1 MSHIYAIFAIRNMD
15 MKVFKRFRLMLLL
28 LVVPFITMAQ
38 SNAHLQYIEK
48 YKNLAVSQMKKYG
61 VPASI
66 TLAQGLLESDAGRSM
81 LAVEGNNHFGIKCHS
96 DWTGKKMYHDD
107 DRRDDCF
114 RVYRN
119 AEGSFEDHSLFL
131 TTHSR
136 YAFLFDLKPTDYKGW
151 ARGLKKAGYATN
163 PAYAEKLIEIIERYD
178 LDKYDKGG
186 GVRWNSHTSG
196 PDDIIF
202 AHQPYISN
210 DLLYI
215 KMGYDESLKDI
226 AKEFEM
232 TRMRLRRYNEIDRG
246 YMPEPGSV
254 IYLERKKGRADRQYQ
269 VHTVRSGE
277 SLWSISQLYGV
288 RLKSLMR
295 RNGLD
300 ENSVIKVGQI
310 LEVR

>member
-1 MSHIYAIFAIRNMD
+1 MLFSHTINLT
-15 MKVFKRFRLMLLL
+15 KRMLKRLNLMLWL
-28 LVVPFITMAQ
+28 LVMPLFVVAQ
-38 SNAHLQYIEK
+38 SNAHLQYIDK
-48 YKNLAVSQMKKYG
+48 YKDLAVSQMKKYG
-61 VPASI
+61 IPASI

-119 AEGSFEDHSLFL
+119 VEGSFEDHSLFL

-136 YAFLFDLKPTDYKGW
+136 YAFLFDLKTTDYVGW

-163 PAYAEKLIEIIERYD
+163 PAYAEKLIEIIERYN
-178 LDKYDKGG
+178 LDMYDKGG
-186 GVRWNSHTSG
+186 KFKKENAAAVG
-196 PDDIIF
+196 F

-210 DLLYI
+210 NLLYVRI
-215 KMGYDESLKDI
+215 GDGESLKEI
-226 AKEFEM
+226 AKEFDM
-232 TRMRLRRYNEIDRG
+232 TRMRLRRYNEINRE
-246 YMPEPGSV
+246 YLPEPGSV
-254 IYLERKKGRADRQYQ
+254 IYLERKKGKADKQYQ
-269 VHTVRSGE
+269 LHTVQSGE

-288 RLKSLMR
+288 RLKALMR

-300 ENSVIKVGQI
+300 ENSAIQVGQI

>member
-1 MSHIYAIFAIRNMD
+1 MLFSHTINLT
-15 MKVFKRFRLMLLL
+15 KRMLKRLNLMLWL
-28 LVVPFITMAQ
+28 LVMPLFVVAQ
-38 SNAHLQYIEK
+38 SNAHLQYIDK
-48 YKNLAVSQMKKYG
+48 YKDLAISQMKKYG
-61 VPASI
+61 IPASI

-81 LAVEGNNHFGIKCHS
+81 LAVEGNNHFGIKCHT

-119 AEGSFEDHSLFL
+119 VEGSFEDHSLFL

-136 YAFLFDLKPTDYKGW
+136 YAFLFDLKTTDYVGW

-163 PAYAEKLIEIIERYD
+163 PAYAEKLIEIIERYN
-178 LDKYDKGG
+178 LDMYDKGG
-186 GVRWNSHTSG
+186 KFKKENAAAVG
-196 PDDIIF
+196 F

-210 DLLYI
+210 NLLYVRI
-215 KMGYDESLKDI
+215 GEGESLKEI
-226 AKEFEM
+226 AKEFDM
-232 TRMRLRRYNEIDRG
+232 TRMRLRRYNEINRE
-246 YMPEPGSV
+246 YVPEPGSV
-254 IYLERKKGRADRQYQ
+254 IYLERKKGKADKQYQ
-269 VHTVRSGE
+269 LHTVQSGE

-288 RLKSLMR
+288 RLKALMR

-300 ENSVIKVGQI
+300 ENSAIQVGQI

>member
-1 MSHIYAIFAIRNMD
+1 MLFSHTINLT
-15 MKVFKRFRLMLLL
+15 KRMLKRLNIVLWL
-28 LVVPFITMAQ
+28 LVVPLFVVAQ
-38 SNAHLQYIEK
+38 SNAHLQYIDR
-48 YKNLAVSQMKKYG
+48 YKDLAISQMKKYG
-61 VPASI
+61 IPASI

-119 AEGSFEDHSLFL
+119 VEGSFEDHSLFL

-136 YAFLFDLKPTDYKGW
+136 YAFLFDLKTTDYVGW

-163 PAYAEKLIEIIERYD
+163 PAYAEKLIEIIERYN
-178 LDKYDKGG
+178 LDMYDKGG
-186 GVRWNSHTSG
+186 KIKKENAAAVG
-196 PDDIIF
+196 F

-210 DLLYI
+210 NLLYVRI
-215 KMGYDESLKDI
+215 GDGESLKEI
-226 AKEFEM
+226 AKEFDM
-232 TRMRLRRYNEIDRG
+232 TRMRLRRYNEINRE
-246 YMPEPGSV
+246 YVPEPGSV
-254 IYLERKKGRADRQYQ
+254 IYLERKKGKADKQYQ
-269 VHTVRSGE
+269 LHTVQSGE
-277 SLWSISQLYGV
+277 SLWTISQLYGV
-288 RLKSLMR
+288 RLKALMR

-300 ENSVIKVGQI
+300 ENSTIQVGQI

>member
-1 MSHIYAIFAIRNMD
+1 MLFSHTINLT
-15 MKVFKRFRLMLLL
+15 KRMLKRLNLMLWL
-28 LVVPFITMAQ
+28 LVMPLFVVAQ
-38 SNAHLQYIEK
+38 SNAHLQYIDK
-48 YKNLAVSQMKKYG
+48 YKDLAISQMKKYG
-61 VPASI
+61 IPASI

-81 LAVEGNNHFGIKCHS
+81 LAVEGNNHFGIKCHT

-119 AEGSFEDHSLFL
+119 VEGSFEDHSLFL

-136 YAFLFDLKPTDYKGW
+136 YAFLFDLKTTDYVGW

-163 PAYAEKLIEIIERYD
+163 PAYAEKLIEIIERYN
-178 LDKYDKGG
+178 LDMYDKGG
-186 GVRWNSHTSG
+186 KFKKENAAAVG
-196 PDDIIF
+196 F

-210 DLLYI
+210 NLLYVRI
-215 KMGYDESLKDI
+215 GDGESLKEI
-226 AKEFEM
+226 AKEFDM
-232 TRMRLRRYNEIDRG
+232 TRMRLRRYNEINRE
-246 YMPEPGSV
+246 YVPEPGSV
-254 IYLERKKGRADRQYQ
+254 IYLERKKGKADKQYQ
-269 VHTVRSGE
+269 LHTVQSGE

-288 RLKSLMR
+288 RLKALMR

-300 ENSVIKVGQI
+300 ENSAIQVGQI

>member
-1 MSHIYAIFAIRNMD
+1 MLFSHTINLT
-15 MKVFKRFRLMLLL
+15 KRMLKRLNLMLWL
-28 LVVPFITMAQ
+28 LVMPLFVVAQ
-38 SNAHLQYIEK
+38 SNAHLQYIDK
-48 YKNLAVSQMKKYG
+48 YKDLAVSQMKKYG
-61 VPASI
+61 IPASI

-81 LAVEGNNHFGIKCHS
+81 LAVEGNNHFGIKCHT

-119 AEGSFEDHSLFL
+119 VEGSFEDHSLFL

-136 YAFLFDLKPTDYKGW
+136 YAFLFDLKTTDYVGW

-163 PAYAEKLIEIIERYD
+163 PAYAEKLIEIIERYN
-178 LDKYDKGG
+178 LDMYDKGG
-186 GVRWNSHTSG
+186 KFKKENATAVG
-196 PDDIIF
+196 F

-210 DLLYI
+210 NLLYVRI
-215 KMGYDESLKDI
+215 GDGESLKEI
-226 AKEFEM
+226 AKEFDM
-232 TRMRLRRYNEIDRG
+232 TRMRLRRYNEINRE
-246 YMPEPGSV
+246 YLPEPGSV
-254 IYLERKKGRADRQYQ
+254 IYLERKKGKADKQYQ
-269 VHTVRSGE
+269 HHTVQSGE

-288 RLKSLMR
+288 RLKALMR

-300 ENSVIKVGQI
+300 ENSAIQVGQI

>member
-1 MSHIYAIFAIRNMD
+1 MLFSHTINLT
-15 MKVFKRFRLMLLL
+15 KRMLKRLNLMLWL
-28 LVVPFITMAQ
+28 LVMPLFVVAQ
-38 SNAHLQYIEK
+38 SNAHLQYIDK
-48 YKNLAVSQMKKYG
+48 YKDLAISQMKKYG
-61 VPASI
+61 IPASI

-81 LAVEGNNHFGIKCHS
+81 LAVEGNNHFGIKCHT

-119 AEGSFEDHSLFL
+119 VEGSFEDHSLFL

-136 YAFLFDLKPTDYKGW
+136 YAFLFDLKTTDYVGW

-163 PAYAEKLIEIIERYD
+163 PAYAEKLIDIIERYN
-178 LDKYDKGG
+178 LDMYDKGG
-186 GVRWNSHTSG
+186 KFKKENAAAVG
-196 PDDIIF
+196 F

-210 DLLYI
+210 NLLYVRI
-215 KMGYDESLKDI
+215 GDGESLKEI
-226 AKEFEM
+226 AKEFDM
-232 TRMRLRRYNEIDRG
+232 TRMRLRRYNEINRE
-246 YMPEPGSV
+246 YVPEPGSV
-254 IYLERKKGRADRQYQ
+254 IYLERKKGKADKQYQ
-269 VHTVRSGE
+269 LHTVQSGE

-288 RLKSLMR
+288 RLKALMR

-300 ENSVIKVGQI
+300 ENSAIQVGQI

>member
-1 MSHIYAIFAIRNMD
+1 ML
-15 MKVFKRFRLMLLL
+15 KRLNLMLWL
-28 LVVPFITMAQ
+28 LVMPLFVVAQ
-38 SNAHLQYIEK
+38 SNAHLQYIDK
-48 YKNLAVSQMKKYG
+48 YKDLAISQMKKYG
-61 VPASI
+61 IPASI

-81 LAVEGNNHFGIKCHS
+81 LAVEGNNHFGIKCHT

-119 AEGSFEDHSLFL
+119 VEGSFEDHSLFL

-136 YAFLFDLKPTDYKGW
+136 YAFLFDLKTTDYVGW

-163 PAYAEKLIEIIERYD
+163 PAYAEKLIEIIERYN
-178 LDKYDKGG
+178 LDMYDKGG
-186 GVRWNSHTSG
+186 KFKKENAAAVG
-196 PDDIIF
+196 F

-210 DLLYI
+210 NLLYVRI
-215 KMGYDESLKDI
+215 GDGESLKEI
-226 AKEFEM
+226 AKEFDM
-232 TRMRLRRYNEIDRG
+232 TRMRLRRYNEINRE
-246 YMPEPGSV
+246 YVPEPGSV
-254 IYLERKKGRADRQYQ
+254 IYLERKKGKADKQYQ
-269 VHTVRSGE
+269 LHTVQSGE

-288 RLKSLMR
+288 RLKALMR

-300 ENSVIKVGQI
+300 ENSAIQVGQI

>member
-1 MSHIYAIFAIRNMD
+1 MLFSHTINLT
-15 MKVFKRFRLMLLL
+15 KRMLKRLNLMLWL
-28 LVVPFITMAQ
+28 LVIHLFVVAQ
-38 SNAHLQYIEK
+38 SNAHLQYIDK
-48 YKNLAVSQMKKYG
+48 YKDLAVRQMKKYG
-61 VPASI
+61 IPASI

-81 LAVEGNNHFGIKCHS
+81 LAVEGNNHFGIKCHT

-119 AEGSFEDHSLFL
+119 VEGSFEDHSLFL

-136 YAFLFDLKPTDYKGW
+136 YAFLFDLKTTDYVGW

-163 PAYAEKLIEIIERYD
+163 PAYAEKLIEIIERYN
-178 LDKYDKGG
+178 LDMYDKGG
-186 GVRWNSHTSG
+186 KFKKENAAAVG
-196 PDDIIF
+196 F

-210 DLLYI
+210 NLLYVRI
-215 KMGYDESLKDI
+215 GDGESLKEI
-226 AKEFEM
+226 AKEFDM
-232 TRMRLRRYNEIDRG
+232 TRMRLRRYNEINRE
-246 YMPEPGSV
+246 YLPEPGSV
-254 IYLERKKGRADRQYQ
+254 IYLERKKGKADKQYQ
-269 VHTVRSGE
+269 FHTVQSGE

-288 RLKSLMR
+288 RLKALMR

-300 ENSVIKVGQI
+300 ENSAIQVGQI

>member
-1 MSHIYAIFAIRNMD
+1 MLFSHAINLTERML
-15 MKVFKRFRLMLLL
+15 KRLNLMLWL
-28 LVVPFITMAQ
+28 LVMPLFVVAQ
-38 SNAHLQYIEK
+38 SNAHLQYIDK
-48 YKNLAVSQMKKYG
+48 YKDLAVSQMKKYG
-61 VPASI
+61 IPASI

-119 AEGSFEDHSLFL
+119 VEGSFEDHSLFL

-136 YAFLFDLKPTDYKGW
+136 YAFLFDLKPTDYVGW

-163 PAYAEKLIEIIERYD
+163 PAYAEKLIEIIERYN
-178 LDKYDKGG
+178 LDMYDKGG
-186 GVRWNSHTSG
+186 KFKKENAAAVG
-196 PDDIIF
+196 F

-210 DLLYI
+210 SLLYVR
-215 KMGYDESLKDI
+215 MGEGESLKEI
-226 AKEFEM
+226 AKEFDM
-232 TRMRLRRYNEIDRG
+232 TRMRLRRYNEINRE
-246 YMPEPGSV
+246 YVPEPGSV
-254 IYLERKKGRADRQYQ
+254 IYLERKKGKADKQYQ
-269 VHTVRSGE
+269 LHTVQSGE

-288 RLKSLMR
+288 RLKALMR

-300 ENSVIKVGQI
+300 ENSAIQVGQI

>member
-1 MSHIYAIFAIRNMD
+1 MLFSHTINLT
-15 MKVFKRFRLMLLL
+15 KRMLKRLNLMLWL
-28 LVVPFITMAQ
+28 LVIPLFVVAQ
-38 SNAHLQYIEK
+38 SNAHLQYIDK
-48 YKNLAVSQMKKYG
+48 YKDLAVSQMKKYG
-61 VPASI
+61 IPASI

-81 LAVEGNNHFGIKCHS
+81 LAVEGNNHFGIKCHT

-119 AEGSFEDHSLFL
+119 VEGSFEDHSLFL

-136 YAFLFDLKPTDYKGW
+136 YAFLFDLKTTDYVGW

-163 PAYAEKLIEIIERYD
+163 PAYAEKLIEIIERYN
-178 LDKYDKGG
+178 LDMYDKGG
-186 GVRWNSHTSG
+186 KFKKENAAAVG
-196 PDDIIF
+196 F

-210 DLLYI
+210 NLLYVRI
-215 KMGYDESLKDI
+215 GDGESLKEI
-226 AKEFEM
+226 AKEFDM
-232 TRMRLRRYNEIDRG
+232 TRMRLRRYNEINRE
-246 YMPEPGSV
+246 YLPEPGSV
-254 IYLERKKGRADRQYQ
+254 IYLERKKGKADKQYQ
-269 VHTVRSGE
+269 LHTVQSGE

-288 RLKSLMR
+288 RLKALMR

-300 ENSVIKVGQI
+300 ENSAIQVGQI

>member
-1 MSHIYAIFAIRNMD
+1 MLFSHTINLT
-15 MKVFKRFRLMLLL
+15 KRMLKRLNLMLWL
-28 LVVPFITMAQ
+28 LVMPLFVVAQ
-38 SNAHLQYIEK
+38 SNAHLQYIDK
-48 YKNLAVSQMKKYG
+48 YKDLAVSQMKKYG
-61 VPASI
+61 IPASI

-81 LAVEGNNHFGIKCHS
+81 LAVEGNNHFGIKCHT

-119 AEGSFEDHSLFL
+119 VEGSFEDHSLFL

-136 YAFLFDLKPTDYKGW
+136 YAFLFDLKTTDYVGW

-163 PAYAEKLIEIIERYD
+163 PAYAEKLIEIIERYN
-178 LDKYDKGG
+178 LDMYDKGG
-186 GVRWNSHTSG
+186 KFQKENAAAVG
-196 PDDIIF
+196 F

-210 DLLYI
+210 NLLYVRI
-215 KMGYDESLKDI
+215 GDGESLKEI
-226 AKEFEM
+226 AKEFDM
-232 TRMRLRRYNEIDRG
+232 TRMRLRRYNEINRE
-246 YMPEPGSV
+246 YLPEPGSV
-254 IYLERKKGRADRQYQ
+254 IYLERKKSKADKQYQ
-269 VHTVRSGE
+269 LHTVQSGE

-288 RLKSLMR
+288 RLKALMR

-300 ENSVIKVGQI
+300 ENSAIQVGQI

>member
-1 MSHIYAIFAIRNMD
+1 MLFSHTINLT
-15 MKVFKRFRLMLLL
+15 KRMLKRLNLMLWL
-28 LVVPFITMAQ
+28 LVMPLFVVAQ
-38 SNAHLQYIEK
+38 SNAHLQYIDK
-48 YKNLAVSQMKKYG
+48 YKDLAISQMKKYG
-61 VPASI
+61 IPASI

-81 LAVEGNNHFGIKCHS
+81 LAVEGNNHFGIKCHT

-119 AEGSFEDHSLFL
+119 VEGSFEDHSLFL

-136 YAFLFDLKPTDYKGW
+136 YAFLFDLKTTDYVGW

-163 PAYAEKLIEIIERYD
+163 PAYAEKLIEIIERYN
-178 LDKYDKGG
+178 LDMYDKGG
-186 GVRWNSHTSG
+186 KFKKENAAAVG
-196 PDDIIF
+196 F

-210 DLLYI
+210 NLLYVRI
-215 KMGYDESLKDI
+215 GDGESLKEI
-226 AKEFEM
+226 AKEFDM
-232 TRMRLRRYNEIDRG
+232 TRIRLRRYNEINRE
-246 YMPEPGSV
+246 YVPEPGSV
-254 IYLERKKGRADRQYQ
+254 IYLERKKGKADKQYQ
-269 VHTVRSGE
+269 LHTVQSGE

-288 RLKSLMR
+288 RLKALMR

-300 ENSVIKVGQI
+300 ENSAIQVGQI

>member
-1 MSHIYAIFAIRNMD
+1 MLFSHTINLT
-15 MKVFKRFRLMLLL
+15 KRMLKRLNLMLWL
-28 LVVPFITMAQ
+28 LVMPLFVVAQ
-38 SNAHLQYIEK
+38 SNAHLQYIDK
-48 YKNLAVSQMKKYG
+48 YKDLAVSQMKKYG
-61 VPASI
+61 IPASI

-119 AEGSFEDHSLFL
+119 VEGSFEDHSLFL

-136 YAFLFDLKPTDYKGW
+136 YAFLFDLKPTDYVGW

-163 PAYAEKLIEIIERYD
+163 PAYAEKLIEIIERYN
-178 LDKYDKGG
+178 LDMYDKGG
-186 GVRWNSHTSG
+186 KFKKENAAAVG
-196 PDDIIF
+196 F

-210 DLLYI
+210 SLLYVR
-215 KMGYDESLKDI
+215 MGEGESLKEI
-226 AKEFEM
+226 AREFDM
-232 TRMRLRRYNEIDRG
+232 TRMRLRRYNEINRE
-246 YMPEPGSV
+246 YVPEPGSV
-254 IYLERKKGRADRQYQ
+254 IYLERKKGKADKQYQ
-269 VHTVRSGE
+269 LHTVQSGE

-288 RLKSLMR
+288 RLKALMR

-300 ENSVIKVGQI
+300 ENSAIQVGQI

>member
-1 MSHIYAIFAIRNMD
+1 MLFSHTINLT
-15 MKVFKRFRLMLLL
+15 KRMLKRLNLMLWL
-28 LVVPFITMAQ
+28 LVIPLFVVAQ
-38 SNAHLQYIEK
+38 SNAHLQYIDK
-48 YKNLAVSQMKKYG
+48 YKDLAVSQMKKYG
-61 VPASI
+61 IPASI

-119 AEGSFEDHSLFL
+119 VEGSFEDHSLFL

-136 YAFLFDLKPTDYKGW
+136 YAFLFDLKTTDYVGW

-163 PAYAEKLIEIIERYD
+163 PAYAEKLIEIIERYN
-178 LDKYDKGG
+178 LDMYDKGG
-186 GVRWNSHTSG
+186 KFKKENAAAVG
-196 PDDIIF
+196 F

-210 DLLYI
+210 NLLYVRI
-215 KMGYDESLKDI
+215 GDGESLKEI
-226 AKEFEM
+226 AKEFDM
-232 TRMRLRRYNEIDRG
+232 TRMRLRRYNEINRG
-246 YMPEPGSV
+246 YLPEPGSV
-254 IYLERKKGRADRQYQ
+254 IYLERKKGKADKQYQ
-269 VHTVRSGE
+269 LHTVQSGE

-288 RLKSLMR
+288 RLKALMR

-300 ENSVIKVGQI
+300 ENSAIQVGQI

>member
-1 MSHIYAIFAIRNMD
+1 MLFSHTINLT
-15 MKVFKRFRLMLLL
+15 KRMLKRLNLMLWL
-28 LVVPFITMAQ
+28 LVMPLFVVAQ
-38 SNAHLQYIEK
+38 SNAHLQYIDK
-48 YKNLAVSQMKKYG
+48 YKDLAVSQMKKYG
-61 VPASI
+61 IPASI

-81 LAVEGNNHFGIKCHS
+81 LAVEGNNHFGIKCHT

-119 AEGSFEDHSLFL
+119 VEGSFEDHSLFL

-136 YAFLFDLKPTDYKGW
+136 YAFLFDLKTTDYVGW

-163 PAYAEKLIEIIERYD
+163 PAYAEKLIEIIERYN
-178 LDKYDKGG
+178 LDMYDKGG
-186 GVRWNSHTSG
+186 KFKKENAAAVG
-196 PDDIIF
+196 F

-210 DLLYI
+210 NLLYVRI
-215 KMGYDESLKDI
+215 GDGESLKEI
-226 AKEFEM
+226 AREFDM
-232 TRMRLRRYNEIDRG
+232 TRMRLRRYNEINRE
-246 YMPEPGSV
+246 YVPEPGSV
-254 IYLERKKGRADRQYQ
+254 IYLERKKGKADKQYQ
-269 VHTVRSGE
+269 LHTVQSGE

-288 RLKSLMR
+288 RLKALMR

-300 ENSVIKVGQI
+300 ENSAIQVGQI

>member
-1 MSHIYAIFAIRNMD
+1 ML
-15 MKVFKRFRLMLLL
+15 KRLNLMLWLL
-28 LVVPFITMAQ
+28 LMPLFVVAQ
-38 SNAHLQYIEK
+38 SNAHMQYIDK
-48 YKNLAVSQMKKYG
+48 YKDLAISQMKKYG
-61 VPASI
+61 IPASI

-81 LAVEGNNHFGIKCHS
+81 LAVEGNNHFGIKCHT

-119 AEGSFEDHSLFL
+119 VEGSFEDHSLFL

-136 YAFLFDLKPTDYKGW
+136 YAFLFDLKTTDYVGW

-163 PAYAEKLIEIIERYD
+163 PAYAEKLIEIIERYN
-178 LDKYDKGG
+178 LDMYDKGG
-186 GVRWNSHTSG
+186 KFKKENAAAVG
-196 PDDIIF
+196 F

-210 DLLYI
+210 NLLYVRI
-215 KMGYDESLKDI
+215 GDGESLKEI
-226 AKEFEM
+226 AKEFDM
-232 TRMRLRRYNEIDRG
+232 TRMRLRRYNEINRE
-246 YMPEPGSV
+246 YVPEPGSV
-254 IYLERKKGRADRQYQ
+254 IYLERKKGKADKQYQ
-269 VHTVRSGE
+269 LHTVQSGE

-288 RLKSLMR
+288 RLKALMR

-300 ENSVIKVGQI
+300 ENSAIQVGQI

>member
-1 MSHIYAIFAIRNMD
+1 MY
-15 MKVFKRFRLMLLL
+15 KRFCLLL
-28 LVVPFITMAQ
+28 MVWSVSCLAMAQ
-38 SNAHLQYIEK
+38 SSAHQQYIDK
-48 YKNLAVSQMKKYG
+48 YKHLAVAQMKKYG
-61 VPASI
+61 IPASI

-96 DWTGKKMYHDD
+96 DWSGKRMYHDD

-119 AEGSFEDHSLFL
+119 VEGSFEDHSLFL

-136 YAFLFDLKPTDYKGW
+136 YAFLFDLKPNDYKGW
-151 ARGLKKAGYATN
+151 AKGLKKAGYATN

-178 LDKYDKGG
+178 LDMYDKGG
-186 GVRWNSHTSG
+186 KRRYSG
-196 PDDIIF
+196 KSSQDIVF

-210 DLLYI
+210 GLLYI
-215 KMGYDESLKDI
+215 KIGGEESLKDI
-226 AKEFEM
+226 AKEFDM
-232 TRMRLRRYNEIDRG
+232 TRMKLRRYNEIGRG
-246 YMPEPGSV
+246 YIPESGSV
-254 IYLERKKGRADRQYQ
+254 IYLERKKRKADKLY
-269 VHTVRSGE
+269 VEHTVCSGE
-277 SLWSISQLYGV
+277 SLWSISQLYGI

-300 ENSVIKVGQI
+300 ENSTLKVGQI

>member
-1 MSHIYAIFAIRNMD
+1 MLFSHAINPTERML
-15 MKVFKRFRLMLLL
+15 KRLNLMLWL
-28 LVVPFITMAQ
+28 LVMPLFVVAQ
-38 SNAHLQYIEK
+38 SNAHLQYIDK
-48 YKNLAVSQMKKYG
+48 YKDLAISQMKKYG
-61 VPASI
+61 IPASI

-119 AEGSFEDHSLFL
+119 VEGSFEDHSLFL

-136 YAFLFDLKPTDYKGW
+136 YAFLFDLKPTDYVGW

-163 PAYAEKLIEIIERYD
+163 PAYAEKLIEIIERYN
-178 LDKYDKGG
+178 LDMYDKGG
-186 GVRWNSHTSG
+186 KFKKENAAVG
-196 PDDIIF
+196 F

-210 DLLYI
+210 NLLYVR
-215 KMGYDESLKDI
+215 MGEGESLKEI
-226 AKEFEM
+226 AKEFDM
-232 TRMRLRRYNEIDRG
+232 TRMRLRRYNEINRE
-246 YMPEPGSV
+246 YVPEPGSV
-254 IYLERKKGRADRQYQ
+254 IYLERKKGKADKQYQ
-269 VHTVRSGE
+269 LHTVQSGE

-288 RLKSLMR
+288 RLKALMR

-300 ENSVIKVGQI
+300 ENSAIQVGQI

>member
-1 MSHIYAIFAIRNMD
+1 MLFSHTINLT
-15 MKVFKRFRLMLLL
+15 KRMLKRLNLMLWL
-28 LVVPFITMAQ
+28 LVMPLFVVAQ
-38 SNAHLQYIEK
+38 SNAHLQYIDK
-48 YKNLAVSQMKKYG
+48 YKDLAVSQMKKYG
-61 VPASI
+61 IPASI

-81 LAVEGNNHFGIKCHS
+81 LAVEGNNHFGIKCHT

-119 AEGSFEDHSLFL
+119 VEGSFEDHSLFL

-136 YAFLFDLKPTDYKGW
+136 YAFLFDLKTTDYVGW

-163 PAYAEKLIEIIERYD
+163 PAYAEKLIEIIERYN
-178 LDKYDKGG
+178 LDMYDKGG
-186 GVRWNSHTSG
+186 KFKKENTAAVG
-196 PDDIIF
+196 F

-210 DLLYI
+210 NLLYVRI
-215 KMGYDESLKDI
+215 GDGESLKEI
-226 AKEFEM
+226 AKEFDM
-232 TRMRLRRYNEIDRG
+232 TRMRLRRYNEINRE
-246 YMPEPGSV
+246 YLPEPGSV
-254 IYLERKKGRADRQYQ
+254 IYLERKKGKADKQYQ
-269 VHTVRSGE
+269 LHTVQSGE

-288 RLKSLMR
+288 RLKALMR

-300 ENSVIKVGQI
+300 ENSAIQVGQI

>member
-1 MSHIYAIFAIRNMD
+1 MLFSHTINLT
-15 MKVFKRFRLMLLL
+15 KRMLKRLNLMLWL
-28 LVVPFITMAQ
+28 LVMPIFVVAQ
-38 SNAHLQYIEK
+38 SNAHLQYIDK
-48 YKNLAVSQMKKYG
+48 YKDLAISQMKKYG
-61 VPASI
+61 IPASI

-81 LAVEGNNHFGIKCHS
+81 LAVEGNNHFGIKCHT

-119 AEGSFEDHSLFL
+119 VEGSFEDHSLFL

-136 YAFLFDLKPTDYKGW
+136 YAFLFDLKTTDYVGW

-163 PAYAEKLIEIIERYD
+163 PAYAEKLIEIIERYN
-178 LDKYDKGG
+178 LDMYDKGG
-186 GVRWNSHTSG
+186 KFKKENAAAVG
-196 PDDIIF
+196 F

-210 DLLYI
+210 NLLYVRI
-215 KMGYDESLKDI
+215 GDGESLKEI
-226 AKEFEM
+226 AKEFDM
-232 TRMRLRRYNEIDRG
+232 TRMRLRRYNEINRE
-246 YMPEPGSV
+246 YVPEPGSV
-254 IYLERKKGRADRQYQ
+254 IYLERKKGKADKQYQ
-269 VHTVRSGE
+269 LHTVQSGE

-288 RLKSLMR
+288 RLKALMR

-300 ENSVIKVGQI
+300 ENSAIQVGQI

>member
-1 MSHIYAIFAIRNMD
+1 MLFSHTINLT
-15 MKVFKRFRLMLLL
+15 KRMLKRLNLMLWL
-28 LVVPFITMAQ
+28 LVMPLFVVAQ
-38 SNAHLQYIEK
+38 SNAHLQYIDK
-48 YKNLAVSQMKKYG
+48 YKDLAVSQMKKYG
-61 VPASI
+61 IPASI

-81 LAVEGNNHFGIKCHS
+81 LAVEGNNHFGIKCHT

-119 AEGSFEDHSLFL
+119 VEGSFEDHSLFL

-136 YAFLFDLKPTDYKGW
+136 YAFLFDLKTTDYVGW

-163 PAYAEKLIEIIERYD
+163 PAYAEKLIEIIERYN
-178 LDKYDKGG
+178 LDMYDKGG
-186 GVRWNSHTSG
+186 KFKKENAAAVG
-196 PDDIIF
+196 F

-210 DLLYI
+210 NLLYVRI
-215 KMGYDESLKDI
+215 GEGESLKEI
-226 AKEFEM
+226 AKEFDM
-232 TRMRLRRYNEIDRG
+232 TRMRLRRYNEINRE
-246 YMPEPGSV
+246 YLPEPGSV
-254 IYLERKKGRADRQYQ
+254 IYLERKKGKADKQYQ
-269 VHTVRSGE
+269 LHTVQSGE

-288 RLKSLMR
+288 RLKALMR

-300 ENSVIKVGQI
+300 ENSAIQVGQI

>member
-1 MSHIYAIFAIRNMD
+1 MLFSHTINLT
-15 MKVFKRFRLMLLL
+15 KRMLKRLNLMLWL
-28 LVVPFITMAQ
+28 LVMPLFVVAQ
-38 SNAHLQYIEK
+38 SNAHLQYIDK
-48 YKNLAVSQMKKYG
+48 YKDLAISQMKKYG
-61 VPASI
+61 IPASI

-81 LAVEGNNHFGIKCHS
+81 LAVEGNNHFGIKCHT

-119 AEGSFEDHSLFL
+119 VEGSFEDHSLFL

-136 YAFLFDLKPTDYKGW
+136 YAFLFDLKTTDYVGW

-163 PAYAEKLIEIIERYD
+163 PAYAEKLIEIIERYN
-178 LDKYDKGG
+178 LDMYDKGG
-186 GVRWNSHTSG
+186 KFKKENAAAVG
-196 PDDIIF
+196 F

-210 DLLYI
+210 NLLYVRI
-215 KMGYDESLKDI
+215 GDGESLKEI
-226 AKEFEM
+226 AKEFDM
-232 TRMRLRRYNEIDRG
+232 TRMRLRRYNEINRE
-246 YMPEPGSV
+246 YVPEPGSV
-254 IYLERKKGRADRQYQ
+254 IYLERKKGKADKQFQ
-269 VHTVRSGE
+269 LHTVQSGE

-288 RLKSLMR
+288 RLKALMR

-300 ENSVIKVGQI
+300 ENSAIQVGQI

>member
-1 MSHIYAIFAIRNMD
+1 MLFSHTINLT
-15 MKVFKRFRLMLLL
+15 KRMLKRLNLMLWL
-28 LVVPFITMAQ
+28 LVMPLFVVAQ
-38 SNAHLQYIEK
+38 SNAHLQYIDK
-48 YKNLAVSQMKKYG
+48 YKDLAISQMKKYG
-61 VPASI
+61 IPASI

-119 AEGSFEDHSLFL
+119 VEGSFEDHSLFL

-136 YAFLFDLKPTDYKGW
+136 YAFLFDLKPTDYVGW

-163 PAYAEKLIEIIERYD
+163 PAYAEKLIEIIERYN
-178 LDKYDKGG
+178 LDMYDKGG
-186 GVRWNSHTSG
+186 KIKKENAVAVG
-196 PDDIIF
+196 F

-210 DLLYI
+210 NLLYVRI
-215 KMGYDESLKDI
+215 GDGESLKEI
-226 AKEFEM
+226 AKEFDM
-232 TRMRLRRYNEIDRG
+232 TRMRLRRYNEINRE
-246 YMPEPGSV
+246 YVPEPGSV
-254 IYLERKKGRADRQYQ
+254 IYLERKKGKADKQYQ
-269 VHTVRSGE
+269 LHTVQSGE
-277 SLWSISQLYGV
+277 SLWTISQLYGV
-288 RLKSLMR
+288 RLKALMR

-300 ENSVIKVGQI
+300 ENSTIQVGQI

>member
-1 MSHIYAIFAIRNMD
+1 MLFSHAINPTERML
-15 MKVFKRFRLMLLL
+15 KRLNLMLWL
-28 LVVPFITMAQ
+28 LVMPLFVVAQ
-38 SNAHLQYIEK
+38 SNAHLQYIDK
-48 YKNLAVSQMKKYG
+48 YKDLAISQMKKYG
-61 VPASI
+61 IPASI

-119 AEGSFEDHSLFL
+119 VEGSFEDHSLFL

-136 YAFLFDLKPTDYKGW
+136 YAFLFDLKPTDYVGW

-163 PAYAEKLIEIIERYD
+163 PAYAEKLIEIIERYN
-178 LDKYDKGG
+178 LDMYDKGG
-186 GVRWNSHTSG
+186 KFKKENAAAVG
-196 PDDIIF
+196 F

-210 DLLYI
+210 SLLYVR
-215 KMGYDESLKDI
+215 MGEGESLKEI
-226 AKEFEM
+226 AKEFDM
-232 TRMRLRRYNEIDRG
+232 TRMRLRRYNEINRE
-246 YMPEPGSV
+246 YVPEPGSV
-254 IYLERKKGRADRQYQ
+254 IYLERKKGKADKQYQ
-269 VHTVRSGE
+269 LHTVQSGE

-288 RLKSLMR
+288 RLKALMR

-300 ENSVIKVGQI
+300 ENSAIQVGQI

>member
-1 MSHIYAIFAIRNMD
+1 MLFSHTINLT
-15 MKVFKRFRLMLLL
+15 KRMLKRLNLMLWL
-28 LVVPFITMAQ
+28 LVMPLFVVAQ
-38 SNAHLQYIEK
+38 SNAHLQYIDK
-48 YKNLAVSQMKKYG
+48 YKDLAVSQMKKYG
-61 VPASI
+61 IPASI

-81 LAVEGNNHFGIKCHS
+81 LAVEGNNHFGIKCHT

-119 AEGSFEDHSLFL
+119 VEGSFEDHSLFL

-136 YAFLFDLKPTDYKGW
+136 YAFLFDLKTTDYVGW

-163 PAYAEKLIEIIERYD
+163 PAYAEKLIEIIERYN
-178 LDKYDKGG
+178 LDMYDKGG
-186 GVRWNSHTSG
+186 KFKKENAAAVG
-196 PDDIIF
+196 F

-210 DLLYI
+210 NLLYVRI
-215 KMGYDESLKDI
+215 GDGESLKEI
-226 AKEFEM
+226 AKEFDM
-232 TRMRLRRYNEIDRG
+232 TRMRLRRYNEINRE
-246 YMPEPGSV
+246 YLPEPGSV
-254 IYLERKKGRADRQYQ
+254 IYLERKKGKADKQYQ
-269 VHTVRSGE
+269 LHTVQSGE

-288 RLKSLMR
+288 RLKALMR

-300 ENSVIKVGQI
+300 ENSAIQVGQI